1 MKIAFIGPKWNA
13 MVNAYPSLGLAYLA
27 AMAEQ
32 EGHEARIFDFGLRPQ
47 CSLED
52 EMQDVVDFKP
62 DLVAFTSMTTSYA
75 SVEESA
81 AMLKEA
87 LGVTTIIGGP
97 HATTL
102 PDLTLENPNID
113 YLIYGEGEETFR
125 DFLQALDRGAS
136 NWSDIEGLWYKQDG
150 RVISGSERDLIK
162 DLDALPYPA
171 RHLFDLD
178 QYPLYAPNGEPMLTV
193 LSSRGCPYNCSFCFK
208 GIVGRTYR
216 QRSPENIVAELQ
228 YIIENYGVRNFYFI
242 DDLFTINVRRL
253 DKILDYFIAQ
263 DMDIR
268 WQCLARVDRVNPE
281 LLAKMHRAGCRQ
293 IHYGIES
300 GNEEVLKRTAKHI
313 RLEQVNDAVRWTEE
327 AGIQSKG
334 YFILGLPG
342 DTEETMEETIEF
354 AAGLELTD
362 AMFSIATPMP
372 GTQLWNE
379 LLLKRP
385 GTAYNADF
393 TKSYYY
399 NSYTAEIAPFM
410 NVSEVS
416 DEQLSAMAIKARQ
429 RFLEAKKQRLYR
441 KSFGDT
447 AGNLLW
453 SVSQITPV
461 RRVGSALVQAGLFDN
476 FRRTKQSFFGAASW
490 S

>member
-27 AMAEQ
+27 AVAERD
-32 EGHEARIFDFGLRPQ
+32 GHEARIFDFGLRPQ
-47 CSLED
+47 RPMAD
-52 EMQDVVDFKP
+52 EVQDVVDFQP

-75 SVEESA
+75 SVEEST
-81 AMLKEA
+81 AMIKQA
-87 LGVTTIIGGP
+87 LDVPIIIGGP

-113 YLIYGEGEETFR
+113 YLIFGEGEEVFQ
-125 DFLQALDRGAS
+125 DFLQALDNGAG
-136 NWSDIEGLWYKQDG
+136 NWGDIEGLWYKEDG
-150 RVISGSERDLIK
+150 RVINGGERDLIK

-171 RHLFDLD
+171 RNLFDLD
-178 QYPLYAPNGEPMLTV
+178 QYPLYAPSGEPMLTV

-216 QRSPENIVAELQ
+216 QRSPESIADELQ
-228 YIIENYGVRNFYFI
+228 NIIDHHGVRNFYFI
-242 DDLFTINVRRL
+242 DDLFTIDVRRL
-253 DKILDYFIAQ
+253 ETILDHFIERN
-263 DMDIR
+263 MDIR

-281 LLAKMHRAGCRQ
+281 LLAKMYQAGCRQ

-313 RLEQVNDAVRWTEE
+313 QLDQVSDAVRWTEA

-342 DTEETMEETIEF
+342 DNEETMEETIEF

-372 GTQLWNE
+372 GTALWGE
-379 LLLKRP
+379 LLRKRP

-410 NVSEVS
+410 NVSEVG
-416 DEQLSAMAIKARQ
+416 DEELSAMALKARQ
-429 RFLEAKKQRLYR
+429 RFLEAKKQRMYR
-441 KSFGDT
+441 QSFGDT
-447 AGNLLW
+447 AGDLLW
-453 SVSQITPV
+453 NVSQVTPI
-461 RRVGSALVQAGLFDN
+461 RRVGSALVKAGLFDN
-476 FRRTKQSFFGAASW
+476 FRRTKKSYFGSASW
-490 S
+490 N